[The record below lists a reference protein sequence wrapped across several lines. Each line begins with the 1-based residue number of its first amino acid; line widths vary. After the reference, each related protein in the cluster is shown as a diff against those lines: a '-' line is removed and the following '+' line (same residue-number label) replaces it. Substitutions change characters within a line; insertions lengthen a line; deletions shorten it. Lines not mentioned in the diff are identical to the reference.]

1 MLRMNGRTNEQA
13 HKRCSKRTVSVN
25 LHQKSLQDQKCNNNN
40 KKERKKHSL
49 TYETYEISRGNT
61 EKNAVTSRLELTRQ
75 HSKVF
80 KLCVHEHICEEDRR
94 AASLATHILAHRLHF
109 FFLLVLSLSLSV
121 CVCVS
126 RSSLH
131 YTTGDV
137 PSGFSAFLQVND
149 RHSKNAEAN
158 ANRKKNPNEYMKKE
172 QSICT

>member
-1 MLRMNGRTNEQA
+1 MNGRTNEQA

-109 FFLLVLSLSLSV
+109 FFFTRSMSFSLSL

>member
-1 MLRMNGRTNEQA
+1 MNGRTNEQA

-25 LHQKSLQDQKCNNNN
+25 LHQKSLQDQKCNNN

-121 CVCVS
+121 CVFVFLAHLS
-126 RSSLH
+126 TTLLEMFHRVFLH
-131 YTTGDV
+131 
-137 PSGFSAFLQVND
+137 FC
-149 RHSKNAEAN
+149 R
-158 ANRKKNPNEYMKKE
+158 
-172 QSICT
+172 